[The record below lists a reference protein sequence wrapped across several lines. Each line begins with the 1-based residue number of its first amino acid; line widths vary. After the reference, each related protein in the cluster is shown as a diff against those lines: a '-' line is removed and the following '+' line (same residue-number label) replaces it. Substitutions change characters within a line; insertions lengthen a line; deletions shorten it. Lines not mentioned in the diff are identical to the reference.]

1 MLLRVLGLLLL
12 LLLLSRLV
20 RSWSPGGIDTIES
33 QTSVDALGLGDHSTP
48 LGEVVC
54 EAVEATLGKL
64 FTTELACL
72 RITDIMAS
80 VRRMRTE

>member
-1 MLLRVLGLLLL
+1 MLGLLLL
-12 LLLLSRLV
+12 LLLLSRLM

-33 QTSVDALGLGDHSTP
+33 QTSVNALGLGDHSTP

-54 EAVEATLGKL
+54 EAIKATLGKL

-72 RITDIMAS
+72 WIPDIMAS